1 MCVVST
7 WRESAFYLNSRKHV
21 SPSRVTLRS
30 RGDRR
35 PRRAERQ
42 PRGAARPPPDGRD
55 SQREARGEGA
65 PCWSLQHLPEVAGR
79 KLAKPPGSGFTE
91 DPGGVKSLGRALL
104 SPPWRAGGGAEN
116 SKPRTA
122 GLVSLATSLHPEGFQ
137 GPLEG

>member
-104 SPPWRAGGGAEN
+104 SPPCPLNAAAASTPVPWGQDL
-116 SKPRTA
+116 RTLSSTGSTTA
-122 GLVSLATSLHPEGFQ
+122 L
-137 GPLEG
+137 